1 MEQIP
6 RSTVASLFWKAVV
19 SAGVVWGMLWQ
30 PRRSTC
36 VPGSVSLSL
45 HTILWRTSLDVWRA
59 HCTWNIDWKSWW
71 GFISVINKL
80 VSLCETCVMMLL
92 LNWKI
97 NNVAWWLL
105 STKLLR
111 YDAFGCHAMFF
122 CSCGEPKKDLPGTL
136 CHKTVFY
143 VFHLSWNDPSMAVSS
158 PCISKGLRIMFPF
171 FFKWL
176 FKFLLGQGRAWI
188 NRQTSR
194 QCTFWGKVCA
204 RGNRNK

>member
-80 VSLCETCVMMLL
+80 VLVVWNLRHDVIIKLKDKQCCMVTFVYKAVALRRVRGSRNVLLQLWRAKKGPAGDIVPQDSILCVSPVMKWSFNGCFIALYQQRF
-92 LNWKI
+92 K
-97 NNVAWWLL
+97 NNV
-105 STKLLR
+105 S
-111 YDAFGCHAMFF
+111 
-122 CSCGEPKKDLPGTL
+122 
-136 CHKTVFY
+136 V
-143 VFHLSWNDPSMAVSS
+143 
-158 PCISKGLRIMFPF
+158 
-171 FFKWL
+171 L
-176 FKFLLGQGRAWI
+176 FLIFI
-188 NRQTSR
+188 
-194 QCTFWGKVCA
+194 
-204 RGNRNK
+204 